1 MLKTFPFVIAFLALA
16 SCIKEIDGN
25 IPNLPTK
32 VVVNCL
38 FNPDSV
44 MTVHV
49 SLTAKSTDNQPK
61 LVSNAELWLYEN
73 GALIQYTNS
82 HSDSYYSMNYYPKV
96 GKIYSL
102 KVKVPDF
109 DTVFAQSS
117 IPENCVI
124 QQLTCELLPAPPNV
138 SYAQFGGQDSKVIL
152 TFDDDASMKNFYE
165 LSFLYTNH
173 YMDYETHEDKYT
185 TYESLGQATEYV
197 QDLSILNDS
206 DIDFYP
212 SYLYFSDNLFNGTQK
227 KVLLRYVGG
236 MDSYYNYL
244 TEEST
249 IEKIPFSVKFKTVSS
264 EYFKFRKSWT
274 RHSFNQNGNYGA
286 SFLDF
291 FMIGD
296 PVTLYSNVQGGL
308 GVFAG
313 FNQQLYP
320 ATYVE

>member
-1 MLKTFPFVIAFLALA
+1 MLKTFSFVIAFFVLT
-16 SCIKEIDGN
+16 SCIKEIDGT

-38 FNPDSV
+38 FNPDS
-44 MTVHV
+44 MMIVHV
-49 SLTAKSTDNQPK
+49 SLTGKSTDSQFP

-82 HSDSYYSMNYYPKV
+82 LSDSYYSMNYYPKV
-96 GKIYSL
+96 GKTYSL

-124 QQLTCELLPAPPNV
+124 HQLTCELLPEPPNV
-138 SYAQFGGQDSKVIL
+138 SYAQFGGQDSKVL
-152 TFDDDASMKNFYE
+152 FTFDDDASAENFYE
-165 LSFLYTNH
+165 LSFLYTVH
-173 YMDYETHEDKYT
+173 YMDFETEEDVYST
-185 TYESLGQATEYV
+185 QESLGRATEYV
-197 QDLSILNDS
+197 QDLSILSDS

-227 KVLLRYVGG
+227 KLFLRRIGG
-236 MDSYYNYL
+236 KSKHYNYQ
-244 TEEST
+244 TEES
-249 IEKIPFSVKFKTVSS
+249 IEEKIPFSAYFKTVSS

-274 RHSFNQNGNYGA
+274 RHLYSQNGGMGA
-286 SFLDF
+286 GVLDF
-291 FMIGD
+291 FMMGD